1 MVATGKLLVA
11 PASRRH
17 SGTNPAARPLGFC
30 RKPTGRSVTEEMLP
44 LPVLH
49 VKQEVRF
56 THNPS
61 LERARQSVG
70 NPPRNCLPCHPM
82 TRETVVDSRQEILRT
97 AARLSGGDPR
107 REILP
112 PAARL
117 FQQRGYDATSMNDVA
132 AALKLSKGGLYHHF
146 QSKDEILFE
155 IMNHA
160 MDITEERVL
169 NPVRTIGD
177 ADERLRALIRL
188 HIEVVLSPR
197 DREITVMLH
206 ENHPLP
212 PSLRKRINSR
222 KKDYIHFLE
231 NLMAEVQGKSR
242 SGQQARGKVTPRAAA
257 FALLG
262 MINWIYQW
270 YKPEGELQAQNLI
283 PQFTELIFGGIFA

>member
-1 MVATGKLLVA
+1 MA
-11 PASRRH
+11 
-17 SGTNPAARPLGFC
+17 
-30 RKPTGRSVTEEMLP
+30 
-44 LPVLH
+44 
-49 VKQEVRF
+49 
-56 THNPS
+56 
-61 LERARQSVG
+61 
-70 NPPRNCLPCHPM
+70 
-82 TRETVVDSRQEILRT
+82 RETVVDSRQEILRT
-97 AARLSGGDPR
+97 
-107 REILP
+107 
-112 PAARL
+112 AARL

-146 QSKDEILFE
+146 QSKDEILYE

-160 MDITEERVL
+160 MEITQDRVL
-169 NPVRTIGD
+169 NPVRGI
-177 ADERLRALIRL
+177 ADPEERLRALIRL

-212 PSLRKRINSR
+212 PALRKRINSR

-231 NLMAEVQGKSR
+231 NLMAEVQEKVQPSR
-242 SGQQARGKVTPRAAA
+242 PVGVKVSPRAAA

-283 PQFTELIFGGIFA
+283 PQFTDLIFGGIFA